1 MGIRFLVPHRVA
13 SELLEHTPT
22 YFDGEPVILVDN
34 FLIFLSIFWWTTRY
48 FGGEL
53 SHFAEHGLV
62 RTTEESKISPWKSVS
77 ARNFAVSSN

>member
-1 MGIRFLVPHRVA
+1 MNQIPCTSSCSERVA
-13 SELLEHTPT
+13 RTHPR

-34 FLIFLSIFWWTTRY
+34 VLIFLSIFWWTTRY

-77 ARNFAVSSN
+77 ARNSAVSSN